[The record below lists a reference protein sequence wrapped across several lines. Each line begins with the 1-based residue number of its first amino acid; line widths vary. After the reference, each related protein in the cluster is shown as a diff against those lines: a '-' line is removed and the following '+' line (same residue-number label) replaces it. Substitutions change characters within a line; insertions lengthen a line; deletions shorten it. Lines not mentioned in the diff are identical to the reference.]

1 MLRRALPVELEE
13 LRGTAEQASEK
24 LIVLEGH
31 GFSRAESGSRRCTA
45 LAADGRQVTENAA
58 PQGLKPKHGFTLSA
72 ARLKSCPFKA
82 AKITVQM
89 SYLAACKAVP

>member
-1 MLRRALPVELEE
+1 MLRSAFAAEPEE

-24 LIVLEGH
+24 LIVLKER
-31 GFSRAESGSRRCTA
+31 GFSRAKSGSRRCTA
-45 LAADGRQVTENAA
+45 LAAAGRQVTENAA